1 MRKNHTKNQ
10 TMKQLLAIAAIVT
23 FVFSACQPQDELA
36 QVTKEL
42 KEKRTEL
49 TTLKAAIKELEE
61 KKELLDTSNNE
72 VEKSIVYLSPIIEQE
87 FESFVEV
94 HGVVESDKNIV
105 VMPEMSGLAT
115 SIQVKDGSSVRKG
128 QVLGR
133 VDTEI
138 VRNNIAEVEK
148 RLELAIQVFEKQKNL
163 RENNVGTEIQFLEAK
178 NNKEALEQSIKT
190 LKAQMS
196 KSTIVSPIDGK
207 IDEVYPRVGEMVSP
221 AQPFARIINTKDVYI
236 NADVSEAFFNKVK
249 VGKVVR
255 VRFPYQKDTIR
266 IPIEYVGNYI
276 NPNNRT
282 FKVHANLDKAGKSL
296 PPNLLAVMQLQD
308 VYEEKAIVVPT
319 NAIQNDGKHD
329 YVMVVVKGKSEK
341 RIVKTGSTYQNQTV
355 INEGLKVGEQLVYKG
370 YRGLTP
376 GTEVQIK
383 K

>member
-1 MRKNHTKNQ
+1 
-10 TMKQLLAIAAIVT
+10 MKQLLAIAAIVT
-23 FVFSACQPQDELA
+23 IVFSACQPKDELA

-42 KEKRTEL
+42 
-49 TTLKAAIKELEE
+49 EE
-61 KKELLDTSNNE
+61 KKKELSKLKDVVRELEIKKETLDTTDAE
-72 VEKSIVYLSPIIEQE
+72 VDKPIVYLTQLAKQP

-105 VMPEMSGLAT
+105 VMPEMSGMVT

-148 RLELAIQVFEKQKNL
+148 RLELANQVFEKQKNL
-163 RENNVGTEIQFLEAK
+163 RASNVGTEIQFLEAK
-178 NNKEALEQSIKT
+178 NNKESLEQSIKT

-196 KSTIVSPIDGK
+196 KSVITSPIDGK
-207 IDEVYPRVGEMVSP
+207 IDEVYPRVGEMISP

-236 NADVSEAFFNKVK
+236 NADVSEAFFNRVQ
-249 VGKVVR
+249 VGKIVR
-255 VRFPYQKDTIR
+255 VRFPYQNDTILV
-266 IPIEYVGNYI
+266 PIDYVGNFI

-282 FKVHANLDKAGKSL
+282 FKVHANLDKVGKSL
-296 PPNLLAVMQLQD
+296 PPNLLAVVQLQD
-308 VYEEKAIVVPT
+308 AFEESTIVVPT
-319 NAIQNDGKHD
+319 NAIQNDGKED
-329 YVMVVVKGKSEK
+329 YAMVIVNGKAEK
-341 RIVKTGSTYQNQTV
+341 RVVKTGASYKNNTV
-355 INEGLKVGEQLVYKG
+355 IKSGLAPGDQFVYKG

-376 GTEVQIK
+376 GTEVEIK